1 MHENTAIDRSFQCYS
16 VYENV
21 EEKKEKFNNKQ

>member
-1 MHENTAIDRSFQCYS
+1 MHEITAIDRSFQCYS

-21 EEKKEKFNNKQ
+21 EEKK